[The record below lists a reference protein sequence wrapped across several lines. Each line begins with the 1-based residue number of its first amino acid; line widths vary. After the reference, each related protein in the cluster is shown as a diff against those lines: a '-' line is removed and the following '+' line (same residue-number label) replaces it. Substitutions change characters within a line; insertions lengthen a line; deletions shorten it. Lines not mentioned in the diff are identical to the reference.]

1 MVRRHSRARYV
12 EKRVS
17 AGAACVETK
26 VLNIS
31 VKLAALRDLSR
42 ILNEMKNLGGI
53 LGEVAI
59 IYKVMPD
66 GPEIDLNEL
75 KANIIKIIPEKA
87 KLNKIEEKPIAFGL
101 KALEVQIILNDR
113 EGGAEEL
120 EAALGQIKNVQS
132 VETVHIGLL

>member
-1 MVRRHSRARYV
+1 
-12 EKRVS
+12 
-17 AGAACVETK
+17 
-26 VLNIS
+26 
-31 VKLAALRDLSR
+31 
-42 ILNEMKNLGGI
+42 
-53 LGEVAI
+53 
-59 IYKVMPD
+59 MPD
-66 GPEIDLNEL
+66 GPETDLNEL
-75 KANIIKIIPEKA
+75 KENITKIIPEKA